1 MVITRASGCEV
12 PAHHQCFRNGTHS
25 AADGGVTRMRRKQC
39 WRRWWC
45 CSESCA
51 SGGGCGQE
59 SHFHGPILILLMQH
73 LKNPSHP
80 SLAKRQRAIQKAS
93 LFIFSSHNSVLRN
106 FAYRGPRP
114 HISMTT
120 HVTKA
125 VSEKCHLVLLQRN
138 MVPCQQP
145 ELSWPLFGSTQR
157 KALMGDTFG
166 RGISIPMVSF
176 FLF

>member
-1 MVITRASGCEV
+1 
-12 PAHHQCFRNGTHS
+12 
-25 AADGGVTRMRRKQC
+25 
-39 WRRWWC
+39 
-45 CSESCA
+45 
-51 SGGGCGQE
+51 
-59 SHFHGPILILLMQH
+59 MQH

-176 FLF
+176 FFVLNGSKEQFQSSFFTIMKGLLRQSLS